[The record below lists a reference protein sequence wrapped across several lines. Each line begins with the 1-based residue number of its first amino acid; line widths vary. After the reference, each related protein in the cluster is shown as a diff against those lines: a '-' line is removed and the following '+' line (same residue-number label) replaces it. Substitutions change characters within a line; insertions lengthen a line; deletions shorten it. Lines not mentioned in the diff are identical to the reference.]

1 MILWFVTKLFCIHGN
16 FQTPSVWKPLAENL
30 KARNVNL
37 DVIPVY
43 IENYSFD
50 GFDRWVDDFCNCIEN
65 KEVQEKYFLLG
76 YSLGGR
82 LALHASLHNPNL
94 WKSVIVVGADP
105 GLESEEKKKLQLDKD
120 RNWAERLKREPLEKL
135 VDEWDAQS
143 VFCGIRNQA
152 PRNLGEMN
160 PDRLSQQFKVFSKG
174 IQQNLAPKLAEL
186 KRPPILFLSGEKDQK
201 YQKIGEEL
209 AESCTV
215 FKSEIIKDAGH
226 RVPWENSNAFFQEL
240 GKFINSLNSC

>member
-1 MILWFVTKLFCIHGN
+1 MTKLFCIHGN
-16 FQTPSVWKPLAENL
+16 FQTPSVWKPLADNL
-30 KARNVNL
+30 KTRNVNL
-37 DVIPVY
+37 DVIP
-43 IENYSFD
+43 INLENYSFD
-50 GFDRWVDDFCNCIEN
+50 GFDRWVDDFCNS
-65 KEVQEKYFLLG
+65 VQTLAGQEKSFLLG

-94 WKSVIVVGADP
+94 WQGMIIVGADP
-105 GLESEEKKKLQLDKD
+105 GLESQEEKKLQLDKD
-120 RNWAERLKREPLEKL
+120 RSWAERLKREPLEKL

-186 KRPPILFLSGEKDQK
+186 KRPPILFLSGDKDDK
-201 YQKIGEEL
+201 YQKVGEKL
-209 AESCTV
+209 A
-215 FKSEIIKDAGH
+215 KSSSVVNTQAVPDSGH
-226 RVPWENSNAFFQEL
+226 RVPWENPESFVRVLIDFAF
-240 GKFINSLNSC
+240 G